1 MILKSNFERFVHQIF
16 NGRNWSNFTPWNTRL
31 DIMLALWYLI
41 ETKLFTL
48 KNQLPTLQIFEN
60 TQYYDPFKV
69 PFQFSFCSAFAWV
82 SMIHPGLILN
92 QGSSMTSN
100 WDFSSLSF
108 ITSWQ
113 CSSASRGTTTKSRT
127 IWWDLTQVKK
137 KNLSIRILREINY
150 GGIGTLCLGE
160 EETLVVPKSLES
172 FLSNCVIMGIMFVGI
187 FTFGAYRR

>member
-1 MILKSNFERFVHQIF
+1 
-16 NGRNWSNFTPWNTRL
+16 
-31 DIMLALWYLI
+31 MLALWYLI

-100 WDFSSLSF
+100 
-108 ITSWQ
+108 
-113 CSSASRGTTTKSRT
+113 
-127 IWWDLTQVKK
+127 
-137 KNLSIRILREINY
+137 
-150 GGIGTLCLGE
+150 
-160 EETLVVPKSLES
+160 
-172 FLSNCVIMGIMFVGI
+172 
-187 FTFGAYRR
+187 